1 MKFSV
6 EKVKFLASK
15 HSPEIWLGAGI
26 AVVIGGVVYAC
37 HKSRSLNDMSEEYD
51 CEKELI
57 ASERDETLREA
68 LHDYPVDPASV
79 VPADMD
85 DEEERKVVVA
95 ADKTAKRALL
105 KLRAEFALEYAQ
117 MYAPAVVMMG
127 TGFAMII
134 YGHQILNKRNLAL
147 VSAYA
152 TLEEAFNAYRD
163 RVRQR
168 YGDQI
173 EDDIYTGKEY
183 KTITSTVEGEDGK
196 KKKVKEELTV
206 VTDPV
211 SQYARFFDQ
220 ESTKEW
226 FKDFNMNHTFLMCQ
240 QNSAN
245 DKLRRDGFLLLNT
258 VYDMLGLEPSPTG
271 AICGWVLPED
281 DEPPEGDDYVDFGM
295 IDDRENNRILLN
307 FNCQGMMYDKIKLR
321 K

>member
-1 MKFSV
+1 MKFSI
-6 EKVKFLASK
+6 EKVKFLLSK

-26 AVVIGGVVYAC
+26 TVVIGGVVYAC
-37 HKSRSLNDMSEEYD
+37 HKSRSLNDMCESYD

-57 ASERDETLREA
+57 ASERDETVREIIPDA
-68 LHDYPVDPASV
+68 VDPASV

-85 DEEERKVVVA
+85 NDEDRNIVIA
-95 ADKTAKRALL
+95 ADKIAKRALL
-105 KLRAEFALEYAQ
+105 KLRAEFALEYVR

-183 KTITSTVEGEDGK
+183 KTVTSTVEGEDGK
-196 KKKVKEELTV
+196 KKKVKEEIPI

-211 SQYARFFDQ
+211 SQYARFFD
-220 ESTKEW
+220 EASTREW
-226 FKDFNMNHTFLMCQ
+226 FKSFDTNHTFLMCQ
-240 QNSAN
+240 QNAAN

-258 VYDMLGLEPSPTG
+258 VYEMLGLEPSPTG

-281 DEPPEGDDYVDFGM
+281 GEPPEGDDYVDFGM

>member
-1 MKFSV
+1 MKFSI

-15 HSPEIWLGAGI
+15 HSPELWLGAGI

-37 HKSRSLNDMSEEYD
+37 HKSRALNDMADDYAFELEYI
-51 CEKELI
+51 E
-57 ASERDETLREA
+57 AERDQHVMDA
-68 LHDYPVDPASV
+68 LPDGIDPRTV
-79 VPADMD
+79 VAKDVE
-85 DEEERKVVVA
+85 DEEERKLVVA
-95 ADKTAKRALL
+95 ADKAAKRALL
-105 KLRAEFALEYAQ
+105 KLRAECALEYAR
-117 MYAPAVVMMG
+117 MYAPAVLLIG
-127 TGFAMII
+127 TGLGMIV
-134 YGHQILNKRNLAL
+134 YGHQILNKRNAAL

-152 TLEEAFNAYRD
+152 TLEEAFTAYRD

-183 KTITSTVEGEDGK
+183 ATVTSTVEDEDGK
-196 KKKVKEELTV
+196 KKKVKEEIAV

-211 SQYARFFDQ
+211 SQYARFFDE

-226 FKDFNMNHTFLMCQ
+226 FKSFDMNHTFLMCQ

-258 VYDMLGLEPSPTG
+258 VYEMLGLRPSPTG
-271 AICGWVLPED
+271 AICGWLLPD
-281 DEPPEGDDYVDFGM
+281 GDEVAEGDDYVDFGM

-307 FNCQGMMYDKIKLR
+307 FNCQGMVYDKIK
-321 K
+321 

>member
-1 MKFSV
+1 MKFSI

-37 HKSRSLNDMSEEYD
+37 HKSRRLDNMSEEYD

-57 ASERDETLREA
+57 VSERDETVREA
-68 LHDYPVDPASV
+68 LPDYPVDPSTIIAKEV
-79 VPADMD
+79 D
-85 DEEERKVVVA
+85 DEEDRKLVVA

-105 KLRAEFALEYAQ
+105 KLRAEFAFEYIR
-117 MYAPAVVMMG
+117 MYAPAVVLMG
-127 TGFAMII
+127 SGFAMII

-152 TLEEAFNAYRD
+152 TLEEAFNAYRE

-183 KTITSTVEGEDGK
+183 NTITSTVEGEDGK
-196 KKKVKEELTV
+196 KKKVKEEIAV

-211 SQYARFFDQ
+211 SQYARFFDE

-226 FKDFNMNHTFLMCQ
+226 FKSFDTNHTFLMCQ
-240 QNSAN
+240 QNAAN
-245 DKLRRDGFLLLNT
+245 DKLRRDGFLMLNT
-258 VYDMLGLEPSPTG
+258 VYEMLGLKPSPTG

-281 DEPPEGDDYVDFGM
+281 GEPLEGDDYVDFGM
-295 IDDRENNRILLN
+295 IYDRENNRILLN
-307 FNCQGMMYDKIKLR
+307 FNCQGMVYDKIK
-321 K
+321 

>member
-1 MKFSV
+1 MKFSI

-37 HKSRSLNDMSEEYD
+37 HKSRRLDDMSDDYSFELEYIEAEHD
-51 CEKELI
+51 QKI
-57 ASERDETLREA
+57 SEVIPDV
-68 LHDYPVDPASV
+68 VDPKSIV
-79 VPADMD
+79 LADIES
-85 DEEERKVVVA
+85 EEDRKAIVSA
-95 ADKTAKRALL
+95 NKDAKRALL
-105 KLRAEFALEYAQ
+105 KLRAEFALEYVR

-127 TGFAMII
+127 MGFAMII

-173 EDDIYTGKEY
+173 EDDIYTGKDY
-183 KTITSTVEGEDGK
+183 KTVTTTVEGEDGK
-196 KKKVKEELTV
+196 KKKVKEELAV

-211 SQYARFFDQ
+211 SQYARFFD
-220 ESTKEW
+220 EASTKEW
-226 FKDFNMNHTFLMCQ
+226 FKSFDTNHTFLMCQ
-240 QNSAN
+240 QNAAN

-281 DEPPEGDDYVDFGM
+281 GELPEGDDYVDFGM